1 MKFTSII
8 CVGLLAVA
16 MGAGFGSASAATY
29 STDFNAGT
37 DAGWTHYPGAN
48 IGLGNGWTFPASSQ
62 GGLGYKLVSN
72 AGTTPN
78 PGRVGSIYGG
88 ITTADFYVQADLI
101 DWTSTFGQYMGLA
114 ARLTSGG
121 PVNFPTAYAL
131 VLRNDQVGPGPQ
143 TALQITKLDN
153 TSGSTILSGNQ
164 GFFNVSG
171 SSAAP
176 APAGDYQMQ
185 FWGVGNNL
193 YGRIIDLSTG
203 LPMLF
208 NDGLGGLANI
218 VSVTDSTYASGQT
231 GLMGFIRTSQG
242 VDPTFDNF
250 LVTTVIPEPAT
261 ATLAG
266 LGLAALLVY
275 RRRQ

>member
-1 MKFTSII
+1 MKLTSTL

-16 MGAGFGSASAATY
+16 TGAGLGSASAATY

-37 DAGWTHYPGAN
+37 DAGWTHYPGIN
-48 IGLGNGWTFPASSQ
+48 IGLANSWTFPASSQ

-72 AGTTPN
+72 AGTGTN
-78 PGRVGSIYGG
+78 PGRVGSVYTAIS
-88 ITTADFYVQADLI
+88 TADFYVQADLI
-101 DWTSTFGQYMGLA
+101 DWNSTWGQYMGLA
-114 ARLTSGG
+114 ARFTSGG
-121 PVNFPTAYAL
+121 PINFPTAYAL

-143 TALQITKLDN
+143 SALQITKLDN
-153 TSGSTILSGNQ
+153 ISGSTVLSGNQ

-171 SSAAP
+171 SSPAP

-185 FWGVGNNL
+185 FWGMGNNL

-208 NDGLGGLANI
+208 NDGSGGLASV
-218 VSVTDSTYASGQT
+218 VSTFDSTYASGQT

-275 RRRQ
+275 RRRK